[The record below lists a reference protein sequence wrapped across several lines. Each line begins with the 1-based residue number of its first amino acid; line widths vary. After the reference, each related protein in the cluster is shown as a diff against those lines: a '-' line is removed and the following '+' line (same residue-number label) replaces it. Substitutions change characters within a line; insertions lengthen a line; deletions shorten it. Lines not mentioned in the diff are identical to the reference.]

1 MNILCFLL
9 FRTVTL
15 DIHDLPYELMS
26 SSKCPLMVSTYNNY
40 LTIAKKW
47 SLTLF
52 FFFVSIL
59 FVYLFI
65 CKANLIILM
74 KPLINDYSFISLIKI
89 DCMQK
94 NFIYLSLITLLRKRD
109 FLILPED
116 VELRS
121 DLIRRI
127 LGFLPDLGMDVE
139 AWSGIWEMKHLFVAN
154 LWLPSSNAV
163 TLLHMIWK
171 RIRVPWWPTRG
182 WSFIVPR
189 AEYSWNMHVWI
200 VVILLVSFKI

>member
-1 MNILCFLL
+1 
-9 FRTVTL
+9 
-15 DIHDLPYELMS
+15 
-26 SSKCPLMVSTYNNY
+26 
-40 LTIAKKW
+40 
-47 SLTLF
+47 
-52 FFFVSIL
+52 
-59 FVYLFI
+59 
-65 CKANLIILM
+65 M

-139 AWSGIWEMKHLFVAN
+139 A
-154 LWLPSSNAV
+154 
-163 TLLHMIWK
+163 
-171 RIRVPWWPTRG
+171 
-182 WSFIVPR
+182 
-189 AEYSWNMHVWI
+189 
-200 VVILLVSFKI
+200 